1 MLLTRDYS
9 VLQCLNSYYYSL
21 NISPSIHPSIH
32 AINVLQSQLS
42 ESNRLSRDSR
52 EGSRRLSKSS
62 QDAVTYP
69 AELPHPPSKPCAQ
82 TFITQRSSSYTQQFS
97 NEEYTYP
104 SDTAEEP
111 VATLVDIPDGPP
123 PAYTDKPESSPV
135 DRPKSRK
142 LDDLVSRFN
151 LLQKKN

>member
-1 MLLTRDYS
+1 ML
-9 VLQCLNSYYYSL
+9 
-21 NISPSIHPSIH
+21 
-32 AINVLQSQLS
+32 LQSQS
-42 ESNRLSRDSR
+42 ESNRLSKDSR
-52 EGSRRLSKSS
+52 EGSRRLSKGS
-62 QDAVTYP
+62 QDAITYP

-123 PAYTDKPESSPV
+123 PAYTDKPASSPD

>member
-1 MLLTRDYS
+1 MLCMY
-9 VLQCLNSYYYSL
+9 VL
-21 NISPSIHPSIH
+21 
-32 AINVLQSQLS
+32 LQSQMS
-42 ESNRLSRDSR
+42 DSN
-52 EGSRRLSKSS
+52 RLSKSS
-62 QDAVTYP
+62 REGSKRLSRSSQDAITYP
-69 AELPHPPSKPCAQ
+69 AELPNPPTQPCAQ
-82 TFITQRSSSYTQQFS
+82 TYILQRSSSYTQQFS

-104 SDTAEEP
+104 CDTTDEP

-123 PAYTDKPESSPV
+123 PAYTDVAPSPV